1 MLAGAVL
8 GARLGALALAVLLAL
23 VAVGLPLLSG
33 GTGGL
38 GVFLGPS
45 AGYLAGWVL
54 GAAAVGC
61 IVPLGGRRPTAVGTA
76 VDMLVGGIAVVY
88 AVGIPVQSLVTR
100 LPLAQTAYT
109 SLVPPRRPAQGGHR
123 HGHRDDAGARLPA
136 RVPPRVGL
144 DHGAAGRRRV
154 DGPVTPP
161 EGVDTAALRLVDV
174 GVRLGDVDALRD
186 VTLEMDARTVAVIG
200 ENGSGKSTFAR
211 LVGGLVG
218 RTTGELRVLGVDPD
232 RGSRELRRRVAL
244 VFSNPDAQIVM
255 PTVAEDVAFSLRPER
270 LSRAE
275 SDARVSECLR
285 RFGIQH
291 LADRSSHELSGGQKQ
306 LLALAGA
313 FVRRPELVIAD
324 EPTADLDARNA
335 RRVADHLFEDGHRL
349 VLVTHDLAAAARCE
363 AAVLFAGGRL
373 VRTGG
378 PADVI
383 AEYEA
388 MLG

>member
-1 MLAGAVL
+1 M
-8 GARLGALALAVLLAL
+8 
-23 VAVGLPLLSG
+23 
-33 GTGGL
+33 T
-38 GVFLGPS
+38 PS
-45 AGYLAGWVL
+45 ECA
-54 GAAAVGC
+54 
-61 IVPLGGRRPTAVGTA
+61 
-76 VDMLVGGIAVVY
+76 D
-88 AVGIPVQSLVTR
+88 
-100 LPLAQTAYT
+100 
-109 SLVPPRRPAQGGHR
+109 PP
-123 HGHRDDAGARLPA
+123 
-136 RVPPRVGL
+136 
-144 DHGAAGRRRV
+144 
-154 DGPVTPP
+154 
-161 EGVDTAALRLVDV
+161 ALRLTDV

-186 VTLEMDARTVAVIG
+186 VSLDVDARTLAVIG

-211 LVGGLVG
+211 LAGGLVA
-218 RTTGELRVLGVDPD
+218 RTAGELRVLGVDPD

-270 LSRAE
+270 LPRAE
-275 SDARVSECLR
+275 SDARVDEALR

-291 LADRSSHELSGGQKQ
+291 LAERSSHELSGGQKQ

-324 EPTADLDARNA
+324 EPTAYLDARNA

-349 VLVTHDLAAAARCE
+349 VLVTHDLAAAARCD

-373 VRTGG
+373 VHTGP

-388 MLG
+388 TLG

>member
-1 MLAGAVL
+1 
-8 GARLGALALAVLLAL
+8 
-23 VAVGLPLLSG
+23 
-33 GTGGL
+33 
-38 GVFLGPS
+38 
-45 AGYLAGWVL
+45 
-54 GAAAVGC
+54 
-61 IVPLGGRRPTAVGTA
+61 
-76 VDMLVGGIAVVY
+76 
-88 AVGIPVQSLVTR
+88 
-100 LPLAQTAYT
+100 
-109 SLVPPRRPAQGGHR
+109 
-123 HGHRDDAGARLPA
+123 
-136 RVPPRVGL
+136 
-144 DHGAAGRRRV
+144 
-154 DGPVTPP
+154 
-161 EGVDTAALRLVDV
+161 
-174 GVRLGDVDALRD
+174 
-186 VTLEMDARTVAVIG
+186 MDARTVAVIG

-211 LVGGLVG
+211 LVGGSSG
-218 RTTGELRVLGVDPD
+218 ARRGLRVLGVDGP
-232 RGSRELRRRVAL
+232 RIPRAERRVAL

-324 EPTADLDARNA
+324 EPTAYLDARNA